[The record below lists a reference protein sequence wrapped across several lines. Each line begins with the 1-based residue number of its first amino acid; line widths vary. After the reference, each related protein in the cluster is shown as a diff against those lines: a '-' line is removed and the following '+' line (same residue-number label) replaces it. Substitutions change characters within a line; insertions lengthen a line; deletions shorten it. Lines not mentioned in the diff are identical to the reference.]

1 MKLYAKPSVAL
12 ASGAILLTSLLLGRE
27 AQAQGVLL
35 LNESGTSILADAYGT
50 ATGPEA
56 LTVSWSVVE
65 SVSLVYTYSY
75 VVNNPLGDVLLNN
88 NGSPTTSPEIVD
100 AFGVGFNTTSPGA
113 YIMNSQTGGTSDQNN
128 GMGGLFWSFTAVQPG
143 TSSPILSFQSDLPP
157 TQGYADAQDANP
169 PSPWSSFPNGQ
180 TVPIPAVPEP
190 ATMALLTLTTGIL
203 LLLSRPA
210 ILVLKESLHGK

>member
-12 ASGAILLTSLLLGRE
+12 TSGAILLSCLLG
-27 AQAQGVLL
+27 QSAQGQGALAL
-35 LNESGTSILADAYGT
+35 LNESGTSILADAFGT

-88 NGSPTTSPEIVD
+88 NGSPTSNPEIVD
-100 AFGVGFNTTSPGA
+100 AFGVGFNTTVPGA

-128 GMGGLFWSFTAVQPG
+128 GTGGLFWSFTAIQPN

-157 TQGYADAQDANP
+157 TQGFADAQDANP
-169 PSPWSSFPNGQ
+169 PSPWSSFPDGQ

-190 ATMALLTLTTGIL
+190 ATTALLALTMTSL
-203 LLLSRPA
+203 LLLPFRHN
-210 ILVLKESLHGK
+210 ILKNSLHGK